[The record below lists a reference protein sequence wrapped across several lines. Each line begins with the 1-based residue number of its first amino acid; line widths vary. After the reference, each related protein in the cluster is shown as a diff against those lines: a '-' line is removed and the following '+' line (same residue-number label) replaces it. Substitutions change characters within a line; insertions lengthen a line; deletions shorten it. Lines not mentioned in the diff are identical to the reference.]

1 MYRGRCIMTRKAG
14 GKKILIRFAVIGSG
28 WRSLFYVRI
37 ARALPDMF
45 ELTAL
50 LCRGQEKADRI
61 QKEYGIHTTTSEDEI
76 IASKPDFVVSAVNK
90 SSMSDVVRYWA
101 AKGIPVLSETPAG
114 LDIDILKAI
123 RQDVENGARIQV
135 AEQYFLYP
143 SIKALIDECKSG
155 TIGEPVS
162 LTISAMHDYHAAS
175 VIRRMLGTGL
185 EDVAITGKTFFMKV
199 TDTRTRYEVLTEGR
213 VVEKEE
219 KHLVMEY
226 ADGKTAFYDFM
237 SDQYRSPIR
246 NRYIN
251 LRGTRGEIINDTVY
265 YLDKDNLAACK
276 KLDITNPY
284 GYAGLSEDEAAIT
297 GILLGMKNYVDTGKE
312 VYPMDE
318 ALYDAYIGILMCE
331 AGKPGYKQVK
341 GSFGD
346 IL

>member
-1 MYRGRCIMTRKAG
+1 MTRKAG

-114 LDIDILKAI
+114 LDIDTLKAI

-185 EDVAITGKTFFMKV
+185 EDVAITGKTFSMKV

-219 KHLVMEY
+219 KHLIMEY

-297 GILLGMKNYVDTGKE
+297 GILLGMKEYVDTGKE

-331 AGKPGYKQVK
+331 AGKTGYKQVK
-341 GSFGD
+341 GSSGD
-346 IL
+346 I

>member
-1 MYRGRCIMTRKAG
+1 MTRKAG

-175 VIRRMLGTGL
+175 VIRRMLDTGL

>member
-1 MYRGRCIMTRKAG
+1 M
-14 GKKILIRFAVIGSG
+14 IRFAVIGSG

-37 ARALPDMF
+37 AKALPDMF

-114 LDIDILKAI
+114 LDIDTLKAI

-143 SIKALIDECKSG
+143 SIKAIIDECKSG

-162 LTISAMHDYHAAS
+162 LNISAMHDYHAAS

-185 EDVAITGKTFFMKV
+185 EDVAITGKTFSMKV

-219 KHLVMEY
+219 KHLIMEY

-251 LRGTRGEIINDTVY
+251 LKGTRGEIINDTVY
-265 YLDKDNLAACK
+265 YLDKDNLATCK

-297 GILLGMKNYVDTGKE
+297 GILLGMKEYVDTGKE

-331 AGKPGYKQVK
+331 AGKTGYKQVK
-341 GSFGD
+341 GSSGD
-346 IL
+346 I

>member
-1 MYRGRCIMTRKAG
+1 M
-14 GKKILIRFAVIGSG
+14 IRFAVIGSG

-37 ARALPDMF
+37 AKALPDIF

-61 QKEYGIHTTTSEDEI
+61 HKEYGIHTTTSEDEVI
-76 IASKPDFVVSAVNK
+76 SSKPDFVVSAVNK

-114 LDIDILKAI
+114 LDIDTLKAI
-123 RQDVENGARIQV
+123 RLDMENGARIQV

-143 SIKALIDECKSG
+143 SLKAIIDECKSG

-162 LTISAMHDYHAAS
+162 LSISAMHDYHAAS

-185 EDVAITGKTFFMKV
+185 EDVAITGKTFSMKV

-213 VVEKEE
+213 IVEKEE
-219 KHLVMEY
+219 KHLIMEY

-251 LRGTRGEIINDTVY
+251 LRGTRGEIINDMVY
-265 YLDKDNLAACK
+265 YLDKDNLAVCK
-276 KLDITNPY
+276 TLDIINPY
-284 GYAGLSEDEAAIT
+284 GYAELSEDETAIT
-297 GILLGMKNYVDTGKE
+297 TILIGMKEYVDTGKE

-331 AGKPGYKQVK
+331 AGKPGYKQVN

-346 IL
+346 I

>member
-1 MYRGRCIMTRKAG
+1 M
-14 GKKILIRFAVIGSG
+14 IRFAVIGSG

-37 ARALPDMF
+37 AKALPDMF

-114 LDIDILKAI
+114 LDIDTLKAI

-143 SIKALIDECKSG
+143 SIKAIIDECKSG

-175 VIRRMLGTGL
+175 VIRRMLDTGL
-185 EDVAITGKTFFMKV
+185 EDVTVTGKTFSMKV

-219 KHLVMEY
+219 KHLIMEY

-297 GILLGMKNYVDTGKE
+297 EILLGMKEYVDKGKE

-318 ALYDAYIGILMCE
+318 ALYDAYMGILMCE

-346 IL
+346 I

>member
-1 MYRGRCIMTRKAG
+1 M
-14 GKKILIRFAVIGSG
+14 IRFAVIGSG

-114 LDIDILKAI
+114 LDIDTLKAI

-143 SIKALIDECKSG
+143 SIKAVIDECKSG

-175 VIRRMLGTGL
+175 VIRRMLDTGL

>member
-1 MYRGRCIMTRKAG
+1 MTRKAG

-61 QKEYGIHTTTSEDEI
+61 QNEYGIHTTTSEDEI

-143 SIKALIDECKSG
+143 SIKAVIDECKSG

-175 VIRRMLGTGL
+175 VIRRMLDTGL

>member
-1 MYRGRCIMTRKAG
+1 M
-14 GKKILIRFAVIGSG
+14 IRFAVIGSG

-61 QKEYGIHTTTSEDEI
+61 QKEYGIHTTTSEDEVI
-76 IASKPDFVVSAVNK
+76 VSKPDFVVSAVNK

-114 LDIDILKAI
+114 LDIDTLKAI

-143 SIKALIDECKSG
+143 SIKAVIDECKSG

-175 VIRRMLGTGL
+175 VIRRMLDTGL
-185 EDVAITGKTFFMKV
+185 EDVTVTGKTFSMKV

-219 KHLVMEY
+219 KHLIMEY

-265 YLDKDNLAACK
+265 YLDKDNLATCK
-276 KLDITNPY
+276 NLDIKTPY

-297 GILLGMKNYVDTGKE
+297 GILLGMKEYVDKGKE

-318 ALYDAYIGILMCE
+318 ALYDAYMGILMCE

-346 IL
+346 I

>member
-1 MYRGRCIMTRKAG
+1 M
-14 GKKILIRFAVIGSG
+14 IRFAVIGSG

-61 QKEYGIHTTTSEDEI
+61 QKEYGIHTTTSEDEVI
-76 IASKPDFVVSAVNK
+76 VSKPDFVVSAVNK

-114 LDIDILKAI
+114 LDIDTLKAI

-175 VIRRMLGTGL
+175 VIRRMLDTGL
-185 EDVAITGKTFFMKV
+185 EDVTVTGKTFSMKV

-219 KHLVMEY
+219 KHLIMEY

-237 SDQYRSPIR
+237 SDQYRSLIR

-297 GILLGMKNYVDTGKE
+297 GILLGMKEYVDTGKE

-331 AGKPGYKQVK
+331 AGKTGYKQVK
-341 GSFGD
+341 GSSGD
-346 IL
+346 I

>member
-1 MYRGRCIMTRKAG
+1 M
-14 GKKILIRFAVIGSG
+14 IRFAVIGSG

-61 QKEYGIHTTTSEDEI
+61 QNEYGIHTTTSEDEI

-90 SSMSDVVRYWA
+90 SSMSDVVRYWV

-114 LDIDILKAI
+114 LDIDTLKAI

-143 SIKALIDECKSG
+143 SIKAVIDECKSG

-175 VIRRMLGTGL
+175 VIRRMLDTGL
-185 EDVAITGKTFFMKV
+185 EDVTVTGKTFSMKV

-297 GILLGMKNYVDTGKE
+297 GILLGMKEYVDKGKE
-312 VYPMDE
+312 VYPMNE
-318 ALYDAYIGILMCE
+318 ALYDAYMGILMCE

-346 IL
+346 I

>member
-1 MYRGRCIMTRKAG
+1 M
-14 GKKILIRFAVIGSG
+14 IRFAVIGSG

-61 QKEYGIHTTTSEDEI
+61 QKEYGIHTTTSEDEVI
-76 IASKPDFVVSAVNK
+76 VSKPDFVVSAVNK

-114 LDIDILKAI
+114 LDIDTLKAI

-143 SIKALIDECKSG
+143 SIKAVIDECKSG

-175 VIRRMLGTGL
+175 VIRRMLDTGL
-185 EDVAITGKTFFMKV
+185 EDVTVTGKTFSMKV

-219 KHLVMEY
+219 KHLIMEY

-297 GILLGMKNYVDTGKE
+297 GILLGMKEYVDKGKE
-312 VYPMDE
+312 VYPMNE
-318 ALYDAYIGILMCE
+318 ALYDAYMGILMCE

-341 GSFGD
+341 GSFVD
-346 IL
+346 I

>member
-1 MYRGRCIMTRKAG
+1 M
-14 GKKILIRFAVIGSG
+14 IRFAVIGSG

-61 QKEYGIHTTTSEDEI
+61 QKEYGIHTTTSEDEVI
-76 IASKPDFVVSAVNK
+76 VSKPDFVVSAVNK

-114 LDIDILKAI
+114 LDIDTLKAI

-143 SIKALIDECKSG
+143 SIKAVIDECKSG

-175 VIRRMLGTGL
+175 VIRRMLDTGL
-185 EDVAITGKTFFMKV
+185 EDVTVTGKTFSMKV

-219 KHLVMEY
+219 KHLIMEY

-276 KLDITNPY
+276 KLDITNLY

-297 GILLGMKNYVDTGKE
+297 GILLGMKEYVDKGKE
-312 VYPMDE
+312 VYPMNE
-318 ALYDAYIGILMCE
+318 ALYDAYMGILMCE

-346 IL
+346 I

>member
-1 MYRGRCIMTRKAG
+1 M
-14 GKKILIRFAVIGSG
+14 IRFAVIGSG

-37 ARALPDMF
+37 ARALPEMF

-61 QKEYGIHTTTSEDEI
+61 QKEYGIHTTTSEDEVI
-76 IASKPDFVVSAVNK
+76 VSKPDFVVSAVNK

-114 LDIDILKAI
+114 LDIDTLKAI

-143 SIKALIDECKSG
+143 SIKAVIDECKSG

-175 VIRRMLGTGL
+175 VIRRMLDTGL
-185 EDVAITGKTFFMKV
+185 EDVTVTGKTFSMKV

-297 GILLGMKNYVDTGKE
+297 GRLLGMKEYVDTGKE

-341 GSFGD
+341 GTFGD
-346 IL
+346 I

>member
-1 MYRGRCIMTRKAG
+1 M
-14 GKKILIRFAVIGSG
+14 IRFAVIGSG

-37 ARALPDMF
+37 AKALPDMF

-114 LDIDILKAI
+114 LDIDKLKAI
-123 RQDVENGARIQV
+123 RQDVEKGARIQV

-143 SIKALIDECKSG
+143 SIKAVIDECKSG

-175 VIRRMLGTGL
+175 VIRRMLDTGL
-185 EDVAITGKTFFMKV
+185 EDVTVTGKTFSMKV

-219 KHLVMEY
+219 KHLIMEY

-284 GYAGLSEDEAAIT
+284 GYVGLSEDEAAIT
-297 GILLGMKNYVDTGKE
+297 GILLGMKEYVDKGKE
-312 VYPMDE
+312 VYPMNE
-318 ALYDAYIGILMCE
+318 ALYDAYMGNLMCE
-331 AGKPGYKQVK
+331 AGKLGYKQVN

-346 IL
+346 I

>member
-1 MYRGRCIMTRKAG
+1 M
-14 GKKILIRFAVIGSG
+14 IRFAVIGSG

-61 QKEYGIHTTTSEDEI
+61 QKDYGIHTTTSEDEI

-114 LDIDILKAI
+114 LDIDTLKAI

-143 SIKALIDECKSG
+143 SIKAVIDECKSG

-175 VIRRMLGTGL
+175 VIRRMLDTGL
-185 EDVAITGKTFFMKV
+185 EDVTVTGKTFSMKV

-219 KHLVMEY
+219 KHLIMEY

-297 GILLGMKNYVDTGKE
+297 GILLGMKEYVDKGKE

-318 ALYDAYIGILMCE
+318 ALYDAYMGILMCE

-346 IL
+346 I

>member
-1 MYRGRCIMTRKAG
+1 M
-14 GKKILIRFAVIGSG
+14 IRFAVIGSG

-61 QKEYGIHTTTSEDEI
+61 QKDYGIHTTTSEDEI

-114 LDIDILKAI
+114 LDIDTLKAI

-143 SIKALIDECKSG
+143 SIKAVIDECKSG

-175 VIRRMLGTGL
+175 VIRRMLDTGL
-185 EDVAITGKTFFMKV
+185 EDVTVTGKTFSMKV

-219 KHLVMEY
+219 KHLIMEY

-265 YLDKDNLAACK
+265 YLDKDNLATCK
-276 KLDITNPY
+276 KLDIKNPY

-297 GILLGMKNYVDTGKE
+297 GILLGMKEYVDKGKE
-312 VYPMDE
+312 VYPMNE
-318 ALYDAYIGILMCE
+318 ALYDAYMGILMCE

-346 IL
+346 I

>member
-1 MYRGRCIMTRKAG
+1 M
-14 GKKILIRFAVIGSG
+14 IRFAVIGSG

-61 QKEYGIHTTTSEDEI
+61 QKEYGIHTTTSEDEVI
-76 IASKPDFVVSAVNK
+76 VSKPDFVVSAVNK

-114 LDIDILKAI
+114 LDIDTLKAI

-219 KHLVMEY
+219 KHLIMEY

>member
-1 MYRGRCIMTRKAG
+1 M
-14 GKKILIRFAVIGSG
+14 IRFAVIGSG

-37 ARALPDMF
+37 AKALPDMF

-114 LDIDILKAI
+114 LDIDTLKAI

-143 SIKALIDECKSG
+143 SIKAVIDECKSG

-185 EDVAITGKTFFMKV
+185 EDVAITGKTFSMKV

-219 KHLVMEY
+219 KHLIMEY

-297 GILLGMKNYVDTGKE
+297 GILLGMKEYVDKGKE

-318 ALYDAYIGILMCE
+318 ALYDAYMGILMCE

-346 IL
+346 I

>member
-1 MYRGRCIMTRKAG
+1 M
-14 GKKILIRFAVIGSG
+14 IRFAVIGSG

-37 ARALPDMF
+37 AKALPDMF

-114 LDIDILKAI
+114 LDIDTLKAI

-143 SIKALIDECKSG
+143 SIKVIIDECKSG

-185 EDVAITGKTFFMKV
+185 EDVAITGKTFSMKV

-297 GILLGMKNYVDTGKE
+297 GILLGMKEYVDKGKE

-318 ALYDAYIGILMCE
+318 ALYDAYMGILMCE

-346 IL
+346 I

>member
-1 MYRGRCIMTRKAG
+1 M
-14 GKKILIRFAVIGSG
+14 IRFAVIGSG

-61 QKEYGIHTTTSEDEI
+61 QKEYGIHTTTSEDEVI
-76 IASKPDFVVSAVNK
+76 VSKPDFVVSAVNK

-114 LDIDILKAI
+114 LDIDTLKAI

-143 SIKALIDECKSG
+143 SIKAVIDECKSG

-175 VIRRMLGTGL
+175 VIRRMLDTGL
-185 EDVAITGKTFFMKV
+185 EDVTVTGKTFSMKV

-219 KHLVMEY
+219 KHLIMEY

-276 KLDITNPY
+276 ILDITNPY

-297 GILLGMKNYVDTGKE
+297 GILLGMKEYVDKGKE

-318 ALYDAYIGILMCE
+318 ALYDAYMGILMCE

-346 IL
+346 I

>member
-1 MYRGRCIMTRKAG
+1 M
-14 GKKILIRFAVIGSG
+14 IRFAVIGSG

-61 QKEYGIHTTTSEDEI
+61 QKEYGIHTTTSEDEVI
-76 IASKPDFVVSAVNK
+76 VSKPDFVVSAVNK

-114 LDIDILKAI
+114 LDIDTLKAI

-143 SIKALIDECKSG
+143 SIKAVIDECKSG

-219 KHLVMEY
+219 KHLIMEY

-297 GILLGMKNYVDTGKE
+297 GILLGMKEYVDTGKE

-318 ALYDAYIGILMCE
+318 ALYDAYMGILMCE

-341 GSFGD
+341 GSSGD

>member
-1 MYRGRCIMTRKAG
+1 M
-14 GKKILIRFAVIGSG
+14 IRFAVIGSG

-37 ARALPDMF
+37 AKALPDMF

-114 LDIDILKAI
+114 LDIDTLKAI

-143 SIKALIDECKSG
+143 SIKAVIDECKSG

-175 VIRRMLGTGL
+175 VIRRMLDTGL
-185 EDVAITGKTFFMKV
+185 EDVTVTGKTFSMKV

-219 KHLVMEY
+219 KHLIMEY

-297 GILLGMKNYVDTGKE
+297 GILLGMKEYVDKGKE
-312 VYPMDE
+312 VYPMNE
-318 ALYDAYIGILMCE
+318 ALYDAYMGILMCE

-346 IL
+346 I

>member
-1 MYRGRCIMTRKAG
+1 M
-14 GKKILIRFAVIGSG
+14 IRFAVIGSG

-50 LCRGQEKADRI
+50 LCRGLEKADRI
-61 QKEYGIHTTTSEDEI
+61 QKEYGIHTTTSEDEVI
-76 IASKPDFVVSAVNK
+76 VSKPDFVVSAVNK

-114 LDIDILKAI
+114 LDIDTLKAI

-143 SIKALIDECKSG
+143 SIKAVIDECKSG

-175 VIRRMLGTGL
+175 VIRRMLDIGL
-185 EDVAITGKTFFMKV
+185 EDVTVTGKTFSMKV

-219 KHLVMEY
+219 KHLIMEY

-297 GILLGMKNYVDTGKE
+297 GILLGMKEYVDKGKE
-312 VYPMDE
+312 VYPMNE
-318 ALYDAYIGILMCE
+318 ALYDAYMGILMCE

-346 IL
+346 I

>member
-1 MYRGRCIMTRKAG
+1 M
-14 GKKILIRFAVIGSG
+14 IRFAVIGSG

-61 QKEYGIHTTTSEDEI
+61 QKEYGIHTTTSEDEVI
-76 IASKPDFVVSAVNK
+76 VSKPDFVVSAVNK

-114 LDIDILKAI
+114 LDIDTLKAI

-143 SIKALIDECKSG
+143 SIKAVIDECKSG

-175 VIRRMLGTGL
+175 VIRRMLDTGL
-185 EDVAITGKTFFMKV
+185 EDVTVTGKTFSMKV

-219 KHLVMEY
+219 KHLIMEY

-297 GILLGMKNYVDTGKE
+297 GILLGMKEYVDKGKE
-312 VYPMDE
+312 VYPMNE
-318 ALYDAYIGILMCE
+318 ALYDAYMGILMCE
-331 AGKPGYKQVK
+331 VGKPGYKQIK
-341 GSFGD
+341 GTFGD
-346 IL
+346 I

>member
-1 MYRGRCIMTRKAG
+1 MTRKAG

-114 LDIDILKAI
+114 LDIDTLKAI

-143 SIKALIDECKSG
+143 SIKAVIDECKSG

-175 VIRRMLGTGL
+175 VIRRMLDTGL

>member
-1 MYRGRCIMTRKAG
+1 M
-14 GKKILIRFAVIGSG
+14 IRFAVIGSG

-114 LDIDILKAI
+114 LDIDTLKAI

-143 SIKALIDECKSG
+143 SIKAVIDECKSG

-175 VIRRMLGTGL
+175 VIRRMLDTGL
-185 EDVAITGKTFFMKV
+185 EDVTVTGKTFSMKV

-219 KHLVMEY
+219 KHLIMEY

-276 KLDITNPY
+276 KLDIKNPY

-297 GILLGMKNYVDTGKE
+297 GILLGMKEYVDKGKE
-312 VYPMDE
+312 VYPMNE
-318 ALYDAYIGILMCE
+318 ALYDAYMGILMCE

-346 IL
+346 I

>member
-1 MYRGRCIMTRKAG
+1 M
-14 GKKILIRFAVIGSG
+14 IRFAVIGSG

-50 LCRGQEKADRI
+50 LCRGQEKAYRI
-61 QKEYGIHTTTSEDEI
+61 QKEYGIHTTTSEDEVI
-76 IASKPDFVVSAVNK
+76 VSKPDFVVSAVNK
-90 SSMSDVVRYWA
+90 SSMSDVVRYWV

-114 LDIDILKAI
+114 LDIDTLKAI

-143 SIKALIDECKSG
+143 SIKAVIDECKSG

-175 VIRRMLGTGL
+175 VIRRMLDTGL
-185 EDVAITGKTFFMKV
+185 EDVTVTGKTFSMKV

-219 KHLVMEY
+219 KHLIMEY

-297 GILLGMKNYVDTGKE
+297 GILLGMKEYVDKGKE
-312 VYPMDE
+312 VYPMNE
-318 ALYDAYIGILMCE
+318 ALYDAYMGILMCE

-346 IL
+346 I

>member
-1 MYRGRCIMTRKAG
+1 M
-14 GKKILIRFAVIGSG
+14 IRFAVIGSG

-114 LDIDILKAI
+114 LDIDTLKAI

-143 SIKALIDECKSG
+143 SIKAIIDECKSG

-175 VIRRMLGTGL
+175 VIRRMLDTGL

-219 KHLVMEY
+219 KHLIMEY

-297 GILLGMKNYVDTGKE
+297 GILLGMKEYVDTGKE

>member
-1 MYRGRCIMTRKAG
+1 M
-14 GKKILIRFAVIGSG
+14 IRFAVIGSG

-143 SIKALIDECKSG
+143 SIKAVIDECKSG

-175 VIRRMLGTGL
+175 VIRRMLDTGL

-219 KHLVMEY
+219 KHLIMEY

-297 GILLGMKNYVDTGKE
+297 GILLGMKEYVDTGKE

>member
-1 MYRGRCIMTRKAG
+1 M
-14 GKKILIRFAVIGSG
+14 IRFAVIGSG

-37 ARALPDMF
+37 AKALPDMF

-114 LDIDILKAI
+114 LDIDKLKAI
-123 RQDVENGARIQV
+123 RQDVEKGARIQV

-143 SIKALIDECKSG
+143 SIKAVIDECKSG

-175 VIRRMLGTGL
+175 VIRRMLDTGL
-185 EDVAITGKTFFMKV
+185 EDVTITGKTFSMKV

-219 KHLVMEY
+219 KHLIMEY

-297 GILLGMKNYVDTGKE
+297 GILLGMKEYVDTGKE

-341 GSFGD
+341 GTFGD
-346 IL
+346 I

>member
-1 MYRGRCIMTRKAG
+1 M
-14 GKKILIRFAVIGSG
+14 IRFAVIGSG

-76 IASKPDFVVSAVNK
+76 IALKPDFVVSAVNK

-114 LDIDILKAI
+114 LDIDTLKAI

-185 EDVAITGKTFFMKV
+185 EDVAITGKTFSMKV

-219 KHLVMEY
+219 KHLIMEY

-297 GILLGMKNYVDTGKE
+297 GILLGMKEYVDKGKE
-312 VYPMDE
+312 VYPMNE
-318 ALYDAYIGILMCE
+318 ALYDAYMGILMCE

-346 IL
+346 I

>member
-1 MYRGRCIMTRKAG
+1 M
-14 GKKILIRFAVIGSG
+14 IRFAVIGSG

-61 QKEYGIHTTTSEDEI
+61 QKEYGIHTTTSEDEVI
-76 IASKPDFVVSAVNK
+76 VSKPDFVVSAVNK

-114 LDIDILKAI
+114 LDIDTLKAI

-143 SIKALIDECKSG
+143 SIKAVIDECKSG

-175 VIRRMLGTGL
+175 VIRRMLDTGL
-185 EDVAITGKTFFMKV
+185 EDVTVTGKTFSMKV

-219 KHLVMEY
+219 KHLIMEY

-237 SDQYRSPIR
+237 SDQYRSLIR

-318 ALYDAYIGILMCE
+318 ALYDAYMGILMCE

-341 GSFGD
+341 GSSGD

>member
-1 MYRGRCIMTRKAG
+1 M
-14 GKKILIRFAVIGSG
+14 IRFAVIGSG

-37 ARALPDMF
+37 AKALPDMF

-114 LDIDILKAI
+114 LDIDTLKAI
-123 RQDVENGARIQV
+123 RQDVEKGARIQV

-143 SIKALIDECKSG
+143 SIKAIIDECKSG

-162 LTISAMHDYHAAS
+162 LTISVMHDYHAAS

-185 EDVAITGKTFFMKV
+185 EDVAITGKTFSMKV

-219 KHLVMEY
+219 KHLIMEY

-251 LRGTRGEIINDTVY
+251 LRGTRGEIINDVVY

-297 GILLGMKNYVDTGKE
+297 GILLGMKEYVDTGKE

-318 ALYDAYIGILMCE
+318 ALYDAYMGILMCE

-346 IL
+346 I

>member
-1 MYRGRCIMTRKAG
+1 M
-14 GKKILIRFAVIGSG
+14 IRFAVIGSG

-61 QKEYGIHTTTSEDEI
+61 QKEYGIHTTTSEDEVI
-76 IASKPDFVVSAVNK
+76 VSKPDFVVSAVNK

-114 LDIDILKAI
+114 LDIDTLKAI

-143 SIKALIDECKSG
+143 SIKAVIDECKSG

-175 VIRRMLGTGL
+175 VIRRMLDTGL
-185 EDVAITGKTFFMKV
+185 EDVTVTGKTFSMKV

-219 KHLVMEY
+219 KHLIMEY

-297 GILLGMKNYVDTGKE
+297 EILLGMKEYVDKGKE

-318 ALYDAYIGILMCE
+318 ALYDAYMGILMCE

-346 IL
+346 I

>member
-1 MYRGRCIMTRKAG
+1 M
-14 GKKILIRFAVIGSG
+14 IRFAVIGSG

-37 ARALPDMF
+37 AKALPDMF

-114 LDIDILKAI
+114 LDIDKLKAI
-123 RQDVENGARIQV
+123 MQDVEKGARIQV

-143 SIKALIDECKSG
+143 SIKAIIDECKSG

-185 EDVAITGKTFFMKV
+185 EDVAITGKTFSMKV

-219 KHLVMEY
+219 KHLVIEY

-297 GILLGMKNYVDTGKE
+297 GILLGMKEYVDTGKE

-346 IL
+346 I

>member
-1 MYRGRCIMTRKAG
+1 M
-14 GKKILIRFAVIGSG
+14 IRFAVIGSG

-114 LDIDILKAI
+114 LDIDTLKAI

-143 SIKALIDECKSG
+143 SIKAVIDECKSG

-175 VIRRMLGTGL
+175 VIRRMLDTGL
-185 EDVAITGKTFFMKV
+185 EDVTITGKTFSMKV

-219 KHLVMEY
+219 KHLIMEY

-265 YLDKDNLAACK
+265 YLDKDNLALHGGAYDAQSHGIVYDLPD
-276 KLDITNPY
+276 KLGCDRRDILHIPCRQKMGRNARY
-284 GYAGLSEDEAAIT
+284 DRGR
-297 GILLGMKNYVDTGKE
+297 E
-312 VYPMDE
+312 VYRKTQT
-318 ALYDAYIGILMCE
+318 YR
-331 AGKPGYKQVK
+331 
-341 GSFGD
+341 
-346 IL
+346 

>member
-1 MYRGRCIMTRKAG
+1 M
-14 GKKILIRFAVIGSG
+14 IRFAVIGSG

-114 LDIDILKAI
+114 LDIDTLKAI

-175 VIRRMLGTGL
+175 VIRRMLDTGL

-219 KHLVMEY
+219 KHLIMEY

-297 GILLGMKNYVDTGKE
+297 GILLGMKEYVDTGKE

>member
-1 MYRGRCIMTRKAG
+1 M
-14 GKKILIRFAVIGSG
+14 IRFAVIGSG

-114 LDIDILKAI
+114 LDIDTLKAI

-143 SIKALIDECKSG
+143 SIKVIIDECKSG

-185 EDVAITGKTFFMKV
+185 EDVAITGKTFSMKV

-219 KHLVMEY
+219 KHLIMEY

-265 YLDKDNLAACK
+265 YLDKDNLVACK

-297 GILLGMKNYVDTGKE
+297 GILLGMKEYVDKGKE

-318 ALYDAYIGILMCE
+318 ALYDAYMGILMCE

-346 IL
+346 I